1 MTTQNE
7 SQGGQ
12 SGTTDDGTNAGA
24 TPQGSM
30 DMMDYSADDLLAAIT
45 RDKSTVTP
53 TPEAQQ
59 SPTAQGAQPDADDDT
74 DHNQTG
80 EQQQGKQQAI
90 RLRLSSLTPE
100 QQAETAE
107 AYALVRDGK
116 ATDLVEAF
124 SQLRGTNTTPNAD
137 ASNADQSQQSNSTAN
152 DPVSELE
159 TQLSELRAE
168 RRKAR
173 ELFEDDR
180 ESELTEQIEN
190 LTRRIAKEELKAE
203 FALQQREQHT
213 NDFEAQYQSAVTE
226 LEHNFPDVLD
236 DNSQFTELLSSKM
249 DAARYR
255 NDPGLAD
262 PRFILQM
269 ADQVSALLNK
279 PSGRTPT
286 APPNAPRA
294 TGGNVA
300 PAHNPVPRPSE
311 DQMRMAIENA
321 SPEELLQVLSK
332 KR

>member
-1 MTTQNE
+1 
-7 SQGGQ
+7 
-12 SGTTDDGTNAGA
+12 
-24 TPQGSM
+24 M
-30 DMMDYSADDLLAAIT
+30 DMMDYSADDLLATIT
-45 RDKSTVTP
+45 RDKSTATP
-53 TPEAQQ
+53 DTQQ
-59 SPTAQGAQPDADDDT
+59 PPNAQGAQPDADDDADQNGT
-74 DHNQTG
+74 
-80 EQQQGKQQAI
+80 QQHGKQQAI

-137 ASNADQSQQSNSTAN
+137 ASNADQSQPSSPAN

-159 TQLSELRAE
+159 TQIKELRAE
-168 RRKAR
+168 RRKAK
-173 ELFEDDR
+173 EAFEDES

-190 LTRRIAKEELKAE
+190 LTRKLAKEEMKAE
-203 FALQQREQHT
+203 LALQQRAQHT
-213 NDFEAQYQSAVTE
+213 NDFEAQYQDAVID
-226 LEHNFPDVLD
+226 LEQSFPDVLD
-236 DNSQFTELLSSKM
+236 DNSEFTELLSSKM

-262 PRFILQM
+262 PRFILQL

>member
-1 MTTQNE
+1 MTTHNE
-7 SQGGQ
+7 SHGAQ

-24 TPQGSM
+24 TPHGSM
-30 DMMDYSADDLLAAIT
+30 DMMDYSTDDLLAAIT

-53 TPEAQQ
+53 TPETQQ
-59 SPTAQGAQPDADDDT
+59 TPNAQGAQPDADDDA
-74 DHNQTG
+74 DHNQEGT
-80 EQQQGKQQAI
+80 QQQGKQQAI

-124 SQLRGTNTTPNAD
+124 SQLRGTNTTPNTD
-137 ASNADQSQQSNSTAN
+137 TSNADQRQNTSTAN
-152 DPVSELE
+152 DPVSALE
-159 TQLSELRAE
+159 TKISELRAE
-168 RRKAR
+168 RRKAK
-173 ELFEDDR
+173 EAFED
-180 ESELTEQIEN
+180 ESESALTEQIED
-190 LTRRIAKEELKAE
+190 LTRKLAKEELKAE
-203 FALQQREQHT
+203 LALQQREQHT
-213 NDFEAQYQSAVTE
+213 NDFEAQYQNAVNE
-226 LEHNFPDVLD
+226 LEQSFPDVLD
-236 DNSQFTELLSSKM
+236 DNSEFTELLSSKM

-262 PRFILQM
+262 PRFILQQ
-269 ADQVSALLNK
+269 AAQVSALLNK

-332 KR
+332 QR